1 MNKTETDYQIALHT
15 MCREILRSIS
25 KFKKDTG
32 RQRVSVE
39 TSDYHYDEELNEGTG
54 KFIKSGNKLG
64 ITVYI
69 GEDDSDYNETGD
81 DDDE

>member
-1 MNKTETDYQIALHT
+1 MNETEPDYQIALHT

-54 KFIKSGNKLG
+54 KFIKPGNKLG

-69 GEDDSDYNETGD
+69 GEDDSDYNETD
-81 DDDE
+81 DDDDD

>member
-1 MNKTETDYQIALHT
+1 MNETEPDYQIALHT

-39 TSDYHYDEELNEGTG
+39 TSDYHYDEELNEDTG
-54 KFIKSGNKLG
+54 AFVKAGNKLG

-69 GEDDSDYNETGD
+69 GDSDTDYGEID
-81 DDDE
+81 DDDDD